1 MGNTATA
8 LTEAVYYILLSLVEP
23 RHGYAIMQHVEAM
36 SRGRLRISAGTMYGA
51 LSGLI
56 DKGWIEPLEGD
67 GESRK
72 KEYRITPS
80 GRDALAGELDRLRE
94 LVANGSAVLGD
105 GSDAGRME
113 RSDENL

>member
-1 MGNTATA
+1 MGNSATA

-56 DKGWIEPLEGD
+56 EKGWIEPMEGA
-67 GESRK
+67 GESR
-72 KEYRITPS
+72 KEYRITAA
-80 GRDALAGELDRLRE
+80 GRAALEAEFERLCE
-94 LVANGSAVLGD
+94 LVASGEAVLGP
-105 GSDAGRME
+105 GGKGR
-113 RSDENL
+113 

>member
-56 DKGWIEPLEGD
+56 GKGWIEPLDSD
-67 GESRK
+67 GGRK
-72 KEYRITPS
+72 KEYRITAA
-80 GRDALAGELDRLRE
+80 GLEALGAELERLRE
-94 LVANGSAVLGD
+94 LVANGDRLLG
-105 GSDAGRME
+105 GGE
-113 RSDENL
+113 IYE

>member
-1 MGNTATA
+1 MGNSATA

-56 DKGWIEPLEGD
+56 EKGSSLW
-67 GESRK
+67 RA
-72 KEYRITPS
+72 RA
-80 GRDALAGELDRLRE
+80 RAAR
-94 LVANGSAVLGD
+94 
-105 GSDAGRME
+105 
-113 RSDENL
+113 RSIA

>member
-1 MGNTATA
+1 MGNTVTA

-56 DKGWIEPLEGD
+56 EKGWIEPLDSD
-67 GESRK
+67 GGRK
-72 KEYRITPS
+72 KEYRITAA
-80 GRDALAGELDRLRE
+80 GREVLAVELERLRE
-94 LVANGSAVLGD
+94 LTANGDAVLG
-105 GSDAGRME
+105 GGAGPAGR
-113 RSDENL
+113 